1 MEDATETL
9 SSKKA
14 SSDGEHIKI
23 VATWVTTLPH
33 IVEDGA
39 DPHSDGIEHLGNDEC
54 ETDGVPVGNEDPE
67 LLRNPEVLNHD
78 GNGSED
84 GETNGGVAR

>member
-54 ETDGVPVGNEDPE
+54 ETDGVPVGYPDVPA
-67 LLRNPEVLNHD
+67 LGDDGVLCAVVSSSGD
-78 GNGSED
+78 ES
-84 GETNGGVAR
+84 TQVV